1 MSKSPKNV
9 VYSVGVLVMLL
20 SMHFVIHRAGA
31 SAENIEKNKAKIQ
44 EESSLS
50 PSSLGSQQASANSAA
65 TTTTASLSV
74 ASSTPQTPQM
84 PSSHQAPMQSQSTS
98 SAAQQN
104 SQRVVAIETPDDTVD
119 NLIIDFDAP
128 SCDQLNFVP
137 GWDRYSGDSAST
149 LKQWKRWWQYLRLK
163 TPTVMRWVD
172 GFVLRIYPDNEIFRA
187 LFIKGVYDP
196 NSMMVV
202 KNMIPAGGVF
212 IDVGASFG
220 YFSIIATDA
229 VGPNG
234 RVIAIEPSS
243 RDYARLVD
251 NIQINNLANIVSTY
265 RLALSDKAGT
275 ALLSIATEER
285 SALNTLGKEFSFK
298 GIESIA
304 KEEIETVSLDE
315 FLEFNPLDRVDFIK
329 LDIEGSE
336 LKALQGAVKTIERF
350 KPALMLGVNENALR
364 ASGTDHDKI
373 QVTLTDLGYR
383 AYKLV
388 EDKKSGQFVLEL
400 IPDLTKESAKVVFCF
415 PSEVNPPALPKVHK
429 KSVVDSLKDF
439 FTK

>member
-1 MSKSPKNV
+1 M
-9 VYSVGVLVMLL
+9 
-20 SMHFVIHRAGA
+20 
-31 SAENIEKNKAKIQ
+31 
-44 EESSLS
+44 
-50 PSSLGSQQASANSAA
+50 A
-65 TTTTASLSV
+65 TTRQESSV
-74 ASSTPQTPQM
+74 ASG
-84 PSSHQAPMQSQSTS
+84 PSSFTSSTS
-98 SAAQQN
+98 NEQSPQASQQ
-104 SQRVVAIETPDDTVD
+104 VVAIETPDETVD

-128 SCDQLNFVP
+128 SYDQLSFVS

-149 LKQWKRWWQYLRLK
+149 LRQWVRWWQYLRLK
-163 TPTVMRWVD
+163 TPIVMRWID
-172 GFVLRIYPDNEIFRA
+172 GFVLRVYPDNEIFRA
-187 LFIKGVYDP
+187 LFIKGIYDP

-202 KNMIPAGGVF
+202 KSMLPEGGVF

-220 YFSIIATDA
+220 YFSVVATDA

-251 NIQINNLANIVSTY
+251 NIQINNLGNVVSTY
-265 RLALSDKAGT
+265 RVALSDRKGS

-285 SALNTLGKEFSFK
+285 SALNTLGDEFSFK
-298 GIESIA
+298 GVDRIA
-304 KEEIETVSLDE
+304 KEDVETISLDE
-315 FLEFNPLDRVDFIK
+315 FLEVNPVDRVDFIK

-336 LKALQGAVKTIERF
+336 LKALLGARKTVEKF

-373 QVTLTDLGYR
+373 QMALTDMKYR

-388 EDKKSGQFVLEL
+388 ENEKAGQFSLEL
-400 IPDLTKESAKVVFCF
+400 IPDLTKESAKIVFCF
-415 PSEVNPPALPKVHK
+415 PEEVNPPELPKV
-429 KSVVDSLKDF
+429 SVRSFKDRVKDF

>member
-1 MSKSPKNV
+1 MSRSPKSIV
-9 VYSVGVLVMLL
+9 CSVSILALI
-20 SMHFVIHRAGA
+20 FF
-31 SAENIEKNKAKIQ
+31 
-44 EESSLS
+44 
-50 PSSLGSQQASANSAA
+50 ANSIAQQDGRTLPPEGA
-65 TTTTASLSV
+65 VTTAEETTASERESSA
-74 ASSTPQTPQM
+74 ASG
-84 PSSHQAPMQSQSTS
+84 PSSSTS
-98 SAAQQN
+98 STSNKQSPQASQQ
-104 SQRVVAIETPDDTVD
+104 VVAIETPDETVD

-128 SCDQLNFVP
+128 SYDQLSFVS

-149 LKQWKRWWQYLRLK
+149 LRQWVRWWQYLRLK
-163 TPTVMRWVD
+163 TPTVMRWID
-172 GFVLRIYPDNEIFRA
+172 GFVLRVYPDNEIFRA
-187 LFIKGVYDP
+187 LFIKGIYDP

-202 KNMIPAGGVF
+202 KSMLPEGGVF

-220 YFSIIATDA
+220 YFSIVATDA

-251 NIQINNLANIVSTY
+251 NIQINNLGNVVSTY
-265 RLALSDKAGT
+265 RIALSDRKGA

-285 SALNTLGKEFSFK
+285 SALNTLGDEFSFK
-298 GIESIA
+298 GVDRID
-304 KEEIETVSLDE
+304 KEEVETISLDE
-315 FLEFNPLDRVDFIK
+315 FLETNPVDRVDFIK

-336 LKALQGAVKTIERF
+336 LKALLGARKTVEKF

-373 QVTLTDLGYR
+373 QMALTEMKYR

-388 EDKKSGQFVLEL
+388 ENEKTGQFSLEL
-400 IPDLTKESAKVVFCF
+400 IPDLTKESAKIVFCF
-415 PSEVNPPALPKVHK
+415 PEEVNPPELPKV
-429 KSVVDSLKDF
+429 SVRSFMDRVKDF

>member
-1 MSKSPKNV
+1 MRKSPKSIIC
-9 VYSVGVLVMLL
+9 SVGVLAMILFAN
-20 SMHFVIHRAGA
+20 SMAQQEGRAAASSETGA
-31 SAENIEKNKAKIQ
+31 SAKETYEQASVQ
-44 EESSLS
+44 SSSQAS
-50 PSSLGSQQASANSAA
+50 PNPAPATSAASSASPTASSQQ
-65 TTTTASLSV
+65 
-74 ASSTPQTPQM
+74 
-84 PSSHQAPMQSQSTS
+84 
-98 SAAQQN
+98 
-104 SQRVVAIETPDDTVD
+104 VVAIETPDETVD

-128 SCDQLNFVP
+128 SYDQLSFVS

-149 LKQWKRWWQYLRLK
+149 LRQWVRWWQYLRLK
-163 TPTVMRWVD
+163 TPTVMRWID
-172 GFVLRIYPDNEIFRA
+172 GFVLRVYPDNEIFRA
-187 LFIKGVYDP
+187 LFIKGIYDP

-202 KNMIPAGGVF
+202 KSMLPEGGVF

-220 YFSIIATDA
+220 YFSIVATDA

-251 NIQINNLANIVSTY
+251 NVLINNLGNVVTTHRI
-265 RLALSDKAGT
+265 ALSDKKGS

-285 SALNTLGKEFSFK
+285 SALNTLGDEFSFK
-298 GIESIA
+298 GVDRID
-304 KEEIETVSLDE
+304 KEEIETISLDE
-315 FLEFNPLDRVDFIK
+315 FLETNPVDRVDFIK

-336 LKALQGAVKTIERF
+336 LKALLGARKTIERF

-373 QVTLTDLGYR
+373 QMTLTDMKYR

-388 EDKKSGQFVLEL
+388 ENEKTGQFFLEL
-400 IPDLTKESAKVVFCF
+400 IPDLTKESAKIVFCF
-415 PSEVNPPALPKVHK
+415 PEEVNPPELPKVNVR
-429 KSVVDSLKDF
+429 SFMDRVKDF

>member
-1 MSKSPKNV
+1 MSKSRR
-9 VYSVGVLVMLL
+9 SVARSFGALVLAL
-20 SMHFVIHRAGA
+20 F
-31 SAENIEKNKAKIQ
+31 
-44 EESSLS
+44 
-50 PSSLGSQQASANSAA
+50 ANSVAQDGGTSEGGVAMA
-65 TTTTASLSV
+65 TTRQESSV
-74 ASSTPQTPQM
+74 ASG
-84 PSSHQAPMQSQSTS
+84 PSSFTSSTS
-98 SAAQQN
+98 NEQSPQASQQ
-104 SQRVVAIETPDDTVD
+104 VVAIETPDETVD

-128 SCDQLNFVP
+128 SYDQLSFVS

-149 LKQWKRWWQYLRLK
+149 LRQWVRWWQYLRLK
-163 TPTVMRWVD
+163 TPIVMRWID
-172 GFVLRIYPDNEIFRA
+172 GFVLRVYPDNEIFRA
-187 LFIKGVYDP
+187 LFIKGIYDP

-202 KNMIPAGGVF
+202 KSMLPEGGVF

-220 YFSIIATDA
+220 YFSVVATDA

-251 NIQINNLANIVSTY
+251 NIQINNLGNVVSTY
-265 RLALSDKAGT
+265 RVALSDRKGS

-285 SALNTLGKEFSFK
+285 SALNTLGDEFSFK
-298 GIESIA
+298 GVDRIA
-304 KEEIETVSLDE
+304 KEDVETISLDE
-315 FLEFNPLDRVDFIK
+315 FLEVNPVDRVDFIK

-336 LKALQGAVKTIERF
+336 LKALLGARKTVEKF

-373 QVTLTDLGYR
+373 QMALTDMKYR

-388 EDKKSGQFVLEL
+388 ENEKAGQFSLEL
-400 IPDLTKESAKVVFCF
+400 IPDLTKESAKIVFCF
-415 PSEVNPPALPKVHK
+415 PEEVNPPELPKV
-429 KSVVDSLKDF
+429 SVRSFKDRVKDF